1 MKTVLQVGKQRI
13 QEHELYDLLA
23 QYQYLPRLAREL
35 IIDQAIADIQCTPEE
50 KVAVKEQFFQQLQI
64 TSQEQLNTWLIQS
77 GMTIEQFEPYI
88 LRDLKLEKFKQAEWD
103 HLLESHFLECKNQLD
118 KIVYSLIRTK
128 EPGIA
133 QELYFRIQENESD
146 FADLARRYSEGGE
159 AETGGLIGP
168 VELNVPHPQIVQI
181 LTTGMAGKISPP
193 TQIGEWWIIL
203 RLEKYI
209 STQLDDNIRQRLRN
223 DLFQK
228 WLMNQLQ
235 NNVTYSPSE
244 ELQSTQDTVKSENP
258 EYSLKSLSKIE
269 K

>member
-1 MKTVLQVGKQRI
+1 MKTVLQVGKQSI
-13 QEHELYDLLA
+13 QEDELYNLLA

-50 KVAVKEQFFQQLQI
+50 KVAVREQFCQQLQI
-64 TSQEQLNTWLIQS
+64 TNQEQLNTWLTQS

-133 QELYFRIQENESD
+133 QELYFRIQENEGD
-146 FADLARRYSEGGE
+146 FADLARQYSEGGE

-181 LTTGMAGKISPP
+181 LTTGMVGKISPP
-193 TQIGEWWIIL
+193 TQIGEWWILL
-203 RLEKYI
+203 RLEKYL

-235 NNVTYSPSE
+235 NNVTYLSPGTE
-244 ELQSTQDTVKSENP
+244 ESQLSTEDGEKTENP
-258 EYSLKSLSKIE
+258 EYSLK
-269 K
+269 